1 MLNSSAKKK
10 CYCLYFIDINSRA
23 RRVSIRKD
31 YCVRLPAELVS
42 CHFHKLHERKIVSA
56 NPIKIC
62 NQISSNHSFLNN
74 QLCLTKKPFK
84 HIIVE
89 VLTFFGLTFYNKI
102 GCNQI
107 QNPTRVQSLP
117 NIWLVF
123 LIHCMFVK
131 REFTE
136 KRKWVDFQ
144 CWNHFTSDVKML
156 FLHNKYTTTLFG
168 VLWVF
173 IE

>member
-10 CYCLYFIDINSRA
+10 KSYCLYFIDINSRA
-23 RRVSIRKD
+23 WRLSIRKV
-31 YCVRLPAELVS
+31 YNVRLPAELVS
-42 CHFHKLHERKIVSA
+42 CHFHELHERKIVSA

-62 NQISSNHSFLNN
+62 NQISGNHSSLNN
-74 QLCLTKKPFK
+74 QLCSKKKPFK

-89 VLTFFGLTFYNKI
+89 VLTFFGLTSYNKI

-117 NIWLVF
+117 NIWQVF

-131 REFTE
+131 RELPKKENELIFSAE
-136 KRKWVDFQ
+136 I
-144 CWNHFTSDVKML
+144 
-156 FLHNKYTTTLFG
+156 TLPQTLRCCFCTK
-168 VLWVF
+168 L
-173 IE
+173 ILR

>member
-1 MLNSSAKKK
+1 MLLLIFYRYQLARSASLHQERLQ
-10 CYCLYFIDINSRA
+10 CPTPSRA
-23 RRVSIRKD
+23 SFLSLPRVYI
-31 YCVRLPAELVS
+31 
-42 CHFHKLHERKIVSA
+42 HERKIVSA

-62 NQISSNHSFLNN
+62 NQISGNHSSLNN
-74 QLCLTKKPFK
+74 QLYSKKKPFK

-89 VLTFFGLTFYNKI
+89 VLTFFGLTSYNKI

-131 REFTE
+131 RELPKKENELIFSAEITLP
-136 KRKWVDFQ
+136 Q
-144 CWNHFTSDVKML
+144 ML
-156 FLHNKYTTTLFG
+156 RCCFCTKLILR
-168 VLWVF
+168 
-173 IE
+173 